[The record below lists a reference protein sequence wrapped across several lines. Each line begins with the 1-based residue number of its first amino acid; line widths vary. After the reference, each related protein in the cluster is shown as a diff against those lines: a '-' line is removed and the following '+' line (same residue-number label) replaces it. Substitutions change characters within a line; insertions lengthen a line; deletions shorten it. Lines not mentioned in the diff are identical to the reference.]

1 MKKLLIID
9 ASSMLVSHFMATLPM
24 EYMKAKDEEEKK
36 KYLYK
41 IMQTKSGIYTN
52 GVFSMLKAIL
62 YLLKNQKPDY
72 ICACFDKGRKNTFRK
87 KMYDDYKAQR
97 KETDPI
103 LSSQFKLIQ
112 DILDQIGIKMFMN
125 EEYEADDFA
134 GSIAEKFKNEVDIY
148 LWSRDQD
155 YLQLVDKNVYLWRQM
170 SKNNL
175 EDTLNI
181 TYRND
186 FRTDEIKNVPINV
199 FQYDVGYVKQ
209 LTGVYPEQ
217 IVDLKAIVGDT
228 SDNIPGVKGVS
239 DKTAIPLLQKYG
251 TVENIYEAIEMN
263 DEKTLSNEWK
273 EELGIKRNP
282 IKSFEKN
289 KDICYLSKKLATIYK
304 EIPIDETLDD
314 LSTNINDFLLTDII
328 DEYEFNS
335 LNNLL

>member
-9 ASSMLVSHFMATLPM
+9 ASSMLVSHFIATLPM

-134 GSIAEKFKNEVDIY
+134 GSIAEKFKNEVDVY

-170 SKNNL
+170 SKNSL

-304 EIPIDETLDD
+304 EIPINETLDD

>member
-170 SKNNL
+170 SKNTL
-175 EDTLNI
+175 EDALNS

-186 FRTDEIKNVPINV
+186 FRTDEIKNIPINV
-199 FQYDVGYVKQ
+199 FQYDIGYVKQ

-282 IKSFEKN
+282 IKSFQKQ
-289 KDICYLSKKLATIYK
+289 KDICYLSKKLATIYR

-328 DEYEFNS
+328 DEYEFSS
-335 LNNLL
+335 LSNLL

>member
-87 KMYDDYKAQR
+87 KMYYDYKAQR

-134 GSIAEKFKNEVDIY
+134 GSIAEKFKNEVDVY

-170 SKNNL
+170 SKNSL

>member
-103 LSSQFKLIQ
+103 LSSQFRLIEE
-112 DILDQIGIKMFMN
+112 ILDQIGIKMFMS
-125 EEYEADDFA
+125 EEFEADDFA
-134 GSIAEKFKNEVDIY
+134 GSIAEKFKNEADIY

-155 YLQLVDKNVYLWRQM
+155 YLQLVDENVYLWRQM
-170 SKNNL
+170 SKNTL
-175 EDTLNI
+175 EDALNS
-181 TYRND
+181 TYRSD

-304 EIPIDETLDD
+304 EIPINETLDD

>member
-24 EYMKAKDEEEKK
+24 EYMKAKDEEEKN

-72 ICACFDKGRKNTFRK
+72 ICTCFDKGRKNTFRK
-87 KMYDDYKAQR
+87 KLYNDYKAQR

-103 LSSQFKLIQ
+103 LSSQFKLIEE
-112 DILDQIGIKMFMN
+112 ILDQIGIKMFMN
-125 EEYEADDFA
+125 EEFEADDFA
-134 GSIAEKFKNEVDIY
+134 GSIAEKFKNEANIY

-155 YLQLVDKNVYLWRQM
+155 YLQLVDENVYLWRQM
-170 SKNNL
+170 SKNIL
-175 EDTLNI
+175 EDALNS
-181 TYRND
+181 TYRSD
-186 FRTDEIKNVPINV
+186 FRTDELKNVPLNV

-251 TVENIYEAIEMN
+251 SVENIYEEIETV
-263 DEKTLSNEWK
+263 DGKTLAASWK
-273 EELGIKRNP
+273 ELGIKRNP
-282 IKSFEKN
+282 IDLFKKQ
-289 KDICYLSKKLATIYK
+289 KDICYLSKKLATIK
-304 EIPIDETLDD
+304 RDIEIEEDIEDLAVNIDYLK
-314 LSTNINDFLLTDII
+314 LSSII
-328 DEYEFNS
+328 DEYEFKS
-335 LNNLL
+335 LNEFL

>member
-134 GSIAEKFKNEVDIY
+134 GSIAEKFKNEVDVY

-170 SKNNL
+170 SKNSL
-175 EDTLNI
+175 EDTSNI

-263 DEKTLSNEWK
+263 DKKTLSNEWK

-304 EIPIDETLDD
+304 EIPINETLDD

>member
-103 LSSQFKLIQ
+103 LSSQSKLIQ

-134 GSIAEKFKNEVDIY
+134 GSIAEKFKNEVDVY

-314 LSTNINDFLLTDII
+314 LSTNINNFLLTDII

>member
-112 DILDQIGIKMFMN
+112 DILDQIGIKMFMS

-134 GSIAEKFKNEVDIY
+134 GSIAEKFKNEVDVY

-170 SKNNL
+170 SKNSL

-304 EIPIDETLDD
+304 EIPINETLDD

>member
-134 GSIAEKFKNEVDIY
+134 GSIAEKFKNEVNVY

-170 SKNNL
+170 SKNSL

-304 EIPIDETLDD
+304 EIPINETLDD

>member
-134 GSIAEKFKNEVDIY
+134 GSIAEKFKNEVDVY

-170 SKNNL
+170 SKNTL
-175 EDTLNI
+175 EDALNS

>member
-134 GSIAEKFKNEVDIY
+134 GSIAEKFKNEVDVY

-170 SKNNL
+170 SKNSL
-175 EDTLNI
+175 EDTSNI

-304 EIPIDETLDD
+304 EIPINETLDD

>member
-134 GSIAEKFKNEVDIY
+134 GSIAEKFKNEVDVY

-170 SKNNL
+170 SKNTL
-175 EDTLNI
+175 EDALNS

-228 SDNIPGVKGVS
+228 SDNIQGVKGVS

>member
-170 SKNNL
+170 SKNTL
-175 EDTLNI
+175 EDALNS

-186 FRTDEIKNVPINV
+186 FRTDEIKNIPINV
-199 FQYDVGYVKQ
+199 FQYDIGYVKQ

-282 IKSFEKN
+282 IKSFQKQ
-289 KDICYLSKKLATIYK
+289 KDICYLSKKLATIYR

-328 DEYEFNS
+328 DEYEFSS

>member
-134 GSIAEKFKNEVDIY
+134 GSIAEKFKNEVDVY

-170 SKNNL
+170 SKNTL
-175 EDTLNI
+175 EDALNS

-199 FQYDVGYVKQ
+199 FQYDIGYVKQ

>member
-134 GSIAEKFKNEVDIY
+134 GSIAEKFKNEVDVY

-170 SKNNL
+170 SKNTL
-175 EDTLNI
+175 EDALNN

-289 KDICYLSKKLATIYK
+289 KDICYISKKLATIYK

>member
-1 MKKLLIID
+1 
-9 ASSMLVSHFMATLPM
+9 
-24 EYMKAKDEEEKK
+24 
-36 KYLYK
+36 
-41 IMQTKSGIYTN
+41 
-52 GVFSMLKAIL
+52 
-62 YLLKNQKPDY
+62 
-72 ICACFDKGRKNTFRK
+72 
-87 KMYDDYKAQR
+87 
-97 KETDPI
+97 
-103 LSSQFKLIQ
+103 
-112 DILDQIGIKMFMN
+112 MN

-170 SKNNL
+170 SKNTL
-175 EDTLNI
+175 EDALNS

-186 FRTDEIKNVPINV
+186 FRTDEIKNIPINV
-199 FQYDVGYVKQ
+199 FQYDIGYVKQ

-282 IKSFEKN
+282 IKSFQKQ
-289 KDICYLSKKLATIYK
+289 KDICYLSKKLATIYR

-328 DEYEFNS
+328 DEYEFSS
-335 LNNLL
+335 LSNLL

>member
-112 DILDQIGIKMFMN
+112 NILDQIGIKMFMN

-134 GSIAEKFKNEVDIY
+134 GSIAEKFKNEVDVY

-170 SKNNL
+170 SKNSL

>member
-170 SKNNL
+170 SKNTL
-175 EDTLNI
+175 EDALNS

-186 FRTDEIKNVPINV
+186 FRTDEIKNIPINV

-239 DKTAIPLLQKYG
+239 DKTAVPLLQKYG
-251 TVENIYEAIEMN
+251 NVENIYEEIETV
-263 DEKTLSNEWK
+263 DGKTLATSLK
-273 EELGIKRNP
+273 ELGIKRNP
-282 IKSFEKN
+282 IDLFKKQN
-289 KDICYLSKKLATIYK
+289 DICYLSKKLATIK
-304 EIPIDETLDD
+304 RDIEIEEDIEDLAVNIDYLK
-314 LSTNINDFLLTDII
+314 LSSII
-328 DEYEFNS
+328 DEYEFKS
-335 LNNLL
+335 LNEFL

>member
-134 GSIAEKFKNEVDIY
+134 GSIAEKFKNEVDVY

-170 SKNNL
+170 SKNSL

-228 SDNIPGVKGVS
+228 SDNIPGIKGVS

-304 EIPIDETLDD
+304 EIPINETLDD

>member
-134 GSIAEKFKNEVDIY
+134 GSIAEKFKNEVDVY

-170 SKNNL
+170 SKNTL
-175 EDTLNI
+175 EDALNS

-304 EIPIDETLDD
+304 EIPINETLDD

>member
-1 MKKLLIID
+1 MQKLLIID

-273 EELGIKRNP
+273 EELEIKRNP

>member
-134 GSIAEKFKNEVDIY
+134 GSIAEKFKNEVDVY

-170 SKNNL
+170 SKNSL

-304 EIPIDETLDD
+304 EIPINETLDD

>member
-112 DILDQIGIKMFMN
+112 DILDQIGIKIFMN

-134 GSIAEKFKNEVDIY
+134 GSIAEKFKNEVDVY

-170 SKNNL
+170 SKNTL
-175 EDTLNI
+175 EDALNS

>member
-1 MKKLLIID
+1 
-9 ASSMLVSHFMATLPM
+9 
-24 EYMKAKDEEEKK
+24 
-36 KYLYK
+36 
-41 IMQTKSGIYTN
+41 
-52 GVFSMLKAIL
+52 
-62 YLLKNQKPDY
+62 
-72 ICACFDKGRKNTFRK
+72 
-87 KMYDDYKAQR
+87 MYDDYKAQR

-134 GSIAEKFKNEVDIY
+134 GSIAEKFKNEVDVY

-170 SKNNL
+170 SKNSL

-304 EIPIDETLDD
+304 EIPINETLDD